1 MRPLLAPVGGR
12 HEVGGGG
19 GGGGGGRGSLQL
31 PVCMMHDMD
40 LKQTCRVYMTTSK
53 RTQILRILWDC
64 CSCTSSG
71 VYQATSPQFS
81 WSA

>member
-19 GGGGGGRGSLQL
+19 GRGSLQL
-31 PVCMMHDMD
+31 LVRMMHDMD

-53 RTQILRILWDC
+53 RTQDFMGLLLM
-64 CSCTSSG
+64 
-71 VYQATSPQFS
+71 YKQ
-81 WSA
+81 WSIPGHFPSIFMVCMRSM